1 MSTFI
6 EKANAWNKS
15 EFGNLFHR
23 KRIILAR
30 IKGIQEN
37 LLVRPNSFLVDLE
50 RKLRWEYVEVAKL
63 EEEFWAMK
71 ARILWLVEG
80 NRNTTFDHTSALM
93 RRRRN
98 HILCMKDIV
107 GN

>member
-1 MSTFI
+1 MPRINLNLGICFI
-6 EKANAWNKS
+6 
-15 EFGNLFHR
+15 R

-80 NRNTTFDHTSALM
+80 IRNTTLT
-93 RRRRN
+93 
-98 HILCMKDIV
+98 ILQPSCAEEETTFFV
-107 GN
+107 